1 MKICYNLRNHK
12 NNFFI
17 WKGNIDEKGIKNYKI
32 NWKYDIIGYKSEN
45 TK

>member
-17 WKGNIDEKGIKNYKI
+17 WKENIDEKGINNFIDSFKF
-32 NWKYDIIGYKSEN
+32 
-45 TK
+45 